1 MALRDFDRV
10 RERVELRLEVRHLA
24 GGALIVVGAVS
35 GAFWGGYRYGKTDQ
49 QPVAV
54 ACAPSD
60 PGPQRGVAVAELPEP
75 APMPSRRP
83 PVLPRKL
90 AASAALEDAPLAP
103 TLADLARLG
112 MVAAAHDDAPIRVA
126 GAEESAED
134 ATVDA
139 TAESPAG
146 EVASA
151 LAAAAVPAEAAD
163 VAIAAR
169 PLPDAALRSEQ
180 ALAAESVSSHREA
193 DDQPCRVDSA
203 YALPVTEDGRALWT
217 SGEAPGRSEEVD
229 LRARTVAVLD
239 ASAMATLA
247 NPAPA
252 EPDAAAGTETADA
265 EMAGTEAAGTDAAA
279 AAPATV
285 DASTAPAA
293 PARGGDQVPAVS
305 EPVEVPAAGTATS
318 APVARRAERDE
329 RTYYV
334 QVKALRSET
343 EAEAFLRTL
352 HGKGWKARIQR
363 AEIAHQGVFF
373 RIRLGPYRGLA
384 RAQAVSSRL
393 QRSTGLDS
401 LVMSTAND

>member
-90 AASAALEDAPLAP
+90 AASAAIEDAPLAP

-112 MVAAAHDDAPIRVA
+112 MVAAARDEAPIRVA

-134 ATVDA
+134 ASVDGA
-139 TAESPAG
+139 IDAAVEAPAPG
-146 EVASA
+146 AASA
-151 LAAAAVPAEAAD
+151 QPAADAEAGA
-163 VAIAAR
+163 AIAEVAAR
-169 PLPDAALRSEQ
+169 PLPDDALRSEQ
-180 ALAAESVSSHREA
+180 AVSPDAVSSHREA
-193 DDQPCRVDSA
+193 DDQPCSVDSA
-203 YALPVTEDGRALWT
+203 YALPVSEDGRALWT
-217 SGEAPGRSEEVD
+217 SGEAPGRSDEVD
-229 LRARTVAVLD
+229 LRPRTVAQLD
-239 ASAMATLA
+239 AAAMAKLA
-247 NPAPA
+247 NPEPVAPPA
-252 EPDAAAGTETADA
+252 PVAAPIDE
-265 EMAGTEAAGTDAAA
+265 E
-279 AAPATV
+279 AAPA
-285 DASTAPAA
+285 AL
-293 PARGGDQVPAVS
+293 ARGGDQVPAVA
-305 EPVEVPAAGTATS
+305 EPVEAPAAGTATS

-343 EAEAFLRTL
+343 EAETFLRTL

-363 AEIAHQGVFF
+363 AEVADQGVFF